1 MKQPPNRRKRLFVL
15 IALIVVIGAVVWFS
29 KNGSNDKKETPT
41 TTVTRGDI
49 EETVTAQGKLEPK
62 EYVDVGAQVSGQL
75 QKVHIEIGDMVKKG
89 QLLGEIDP
97 RLYQAQV
104 EVNEARVKALDAQI
118 KQQQAQLILA
128 KQVYARNAGLIK
140 VNAVSKEVLQTSKA
154 NLDAAVASLAS
165 LKAQTEEAFSSLK
178 GAKTN
183 LLYTKIYAPIDGTV
197 TSQTTK
203 EGMTINANQTA
214 PNIMQVANLDVMTV
228 RAQVAEADVSRLS
241 PGMDVYFTTLG
252 GGDKRWAGKVR
263 QILPAPV
270 TINDVVLYEALV
282 DVDNSDHALMTG
294 MSTQMFFVLGQAK
307 DVLIVPFTALRKPVP
322 ANDTETGKAYQ
333 VELQDG
339 TKTVLVG
346 MVTRTQAE
354 ILNGLSEGEI
364 VVLPLPATT
373 PAPRT
378 GGGRAMGPRL

>member
-1 MKQPPNRRKRLFVL
+1 MKQPRSLRKRLFIIV
-15 IALIVVIGAVVWFS
+15 ALLLGVGGIILFS
-29 KNGSNDKKETPT
+29 QKDSKDAKETPT
-41 TTVTRGDI
+41 ATVTRGDI

-75 QKVHIEIGDMVKKG
+75 QKVHVEIGDMVKKG

-97 RLYQAQV
+97 RIYEAQV
-104 EVNEARVKALDAQI
+104 EVNEARVKALNAQI
-118 KQQQAQLILA
+118 EQQQAQLLLA

-165 LKAQTEEAFSSLK
+165 LKAQTEEALSSLK

-241 PGMDVYFTTLG
+241 AGMDVYFTTLG
-252 GGDKRWAGKVR
+252 GGDKRWSGKVR

-282 DVDNSDHALMTG
+282 DVDNRDHALMTG

-322 ANDTETGKAYQ
+322 ASDTETGKAYQ
-333 VELQDG
+333 VEGKDG
-339 TKTVLVG
+339 SKLVTVG

-354 ILNGLSEGEI
+354 VLSGLNEGDV
-364 VVLPLPATT
+364 VVLPLPTAT
-373 PAPRT
+373 PAKT
-378 GGGRAMGPRL
+378 GGRAPMGPRL